1 MADLGYFEKCWAA
14 ACIKQNSTFYK
25 DNGEQ
30 GDANDC
36 VSLYEY
42 CKFRG
47 IDVKS
52 AFQGINMDMKA
63 DERLMKFYV
72 MKCGPGKDG
81 LGEGQGVDIVTD
93 NSGRDICR
101 IYYEGNELKVDIA
114 KHIKDKNLAV
124 LKKASISADGHK
136 IEIEDVQELEK
147 ILEPT
152 TFKGVVVALAKNGTL
167 ELKGSEYARKV
178 IKEAKLTKDEIERA
192 GLKGELLEAHEK
204 EESEE
209 EKDEE
214 EPEVAID
221 DQTADLIRENGLKPG
236 RVMEIKENVNPE
248 MLAGMTNDSRV
259 LPHGG
264 PVTLIRYNDSDG
276 STLNNKVLIV
286 QDGQMLRHNG
296 ENDQKMTEVMKAN
309 RGDDNMFG
317 LIDTVSDEM
326 REELRA
332 IKARC
337 DDFEARSADL
347 PDEEKAK
354 AFAGFTEEIRE
365 VMAKYHY
372 NEGPENQVIEAEV
385 EEHTE
390 EIEKKQEEAE
400 ESKEEEEYDPND
412 HGYPEPPT
420 ERGEREYKTD
430 YNNNDDDD
438 NN

>member
-1 MADLGYFEKCWAA
+1 MTDLGYFEKCWAA

-36 VSLYEY
+36 MSLYEY

-47 IDVKS
+47 VDVKS
-52 AFQGINMDMKA
+52 AFQGIDMDVKS
-63 DERLMKFYV
+63 DESLMKFYV

-101 IYYEGNELKVDIA
+101 VYFEGNELKVDIA
-114 KHIKDKNLAV
+114 KHIRDKNLKI
-124 LKKASISADGHK
+124 LKKASISKDGTT
-136 IEIEDVQELEK
+136 IEIGDVQELEK

-152 TFKGVVVALAKNGTL
+152 TFKGVVMALAKNGTL
-167 ELKGSEYARKV
+167 ELKGKEYARKV
-178 IKEAKLTKDEIERA
+178 IKEANLSKEEIERA
-192 GLKGELLEAHEK
+192 GLKGELREAQGK

-209 EKDEE
+209 DKEE

-221 DQTADLIRENGLKPG
+221 DQTADLIRDNGLKPG

-248 MLAGMTNDSRV
+248 VLAGMTNDSRV
-259 LPHGG
+259 LPNGG

-309 RGDDNMFG
+309 RGEDNMYG
-317 LIDTVSDEM
+317 LIDTVSEDM
-326 REELRA
+326 RAEILE

-347 PDEEKAK
+347 PEEEKAK
-354 AFAGFTEEIRE
+354 AFAGYTEEIRD

-372 NEGPENQVIEAEV
+372 NEGPENQVVEAEV

-390 EIEKKQEEAE
+390 EIEEKQVEAE
-400 ESKEEEEYDPND
+400 EKAEEQEEEEDNP
-412 HGYPEPPT
+412 YPSRPE
-420 ERGEREYKTD
+420 ERFLQDDED
-430 YNNNDDDD
+430 NNN
-438 NN
+438 NIF